1 MIQNKKNKILG
12 IAFILQFITSFT
24 NGVFIKPLWYVN
36 HDMHN
41 TLLMIAK
48 NPSIFRLSIL
58 LDVLTALGV
67 IFLGAIL
74 YNSLKDV
81 NKNIAL
87 TAFGLYV
94 LEGALLVASKVESF
108 TILQISQEY
117 SKSGF
122 SSDLLFLADISYN
135 SMEFVG
141 SSLHMLA
148 FCIGAIMF
156 YYLLFR
162 SSTIPKWL
170 SLWGLLS
177 LMPLLVGTM
186 AMIFG
191 TSIPFVFYVPYVP
204 FELFIGLFI
213 LTKGLTP
220 VN

>member
-1 MIQNKKNKILG
+1 
-12 IAFILQFITSFT
+12 
-24 NGVFIKPLWYVN
+24 
-36 HDMHN
+36 
-41 TLLMIAK
+41 MIAK

-74 YNSLKDV
+74 YNS
-81 NKNIAL
+81 
-87 TAFGLYV
+87 
-94 LEGALLVASKVESF
+94 
-108 TILQISQEY
+108 
-117 SKSGF
+117 
-122 SSDLLFLADISYN
+122 
-135 SMEFVG
+135 MEFVG

-156 YYLLFR
+156 YFLLFR

-191 TSIPFVFYVPYVP
+191 TSIPFIFYVPYVP